1 MGQSLHFQRIKC
13 FDVKTIEKFNY
24 EDILRTLVA
33 LLGKEKSEI
42 DETIYSLVFEP
53 IEEISTYISA
63 NEPKLEKLLGTG
75 AKNLLH
81 PNSRCYLVTEELWK
95 VIEEMIWEL
104 AISALKSSEQ
114 SQETS
119 KEYFKDLG
127 ILTILYTQKILMVE
141 AS

>member
-1 MGQSLHFQRIKC
+1 MGQSLHFYRIKF
-13 FDVKTIEKFNY
+13 FDVKVIENFDY
-24 EDILRTLVA
+24 DDILRTLIA

-42 DETIYSLVFEP
+42 DETIYNLVFEP

-95 VIEEMIWEL
+95 VIGKTIWEE
-104 AISALKSSEQ
+104 AISALKSSDR

-119 KEYFKDLG
+119 QEYFKDWG
-127 ILTILYTQKILMVE
+127 ILKILYTQKILMVE

>member
-1 MGQSLHFQRIKC
+1 MVQSLHFQRIKF
-13 FDVKTIEKFNY
+13 FDVKAIENFDY
-24 EDILRTLVA
+24 DDILRTLIA
-33 LLGKEKSEI
+33 LLGKEKSSI
-42 DETIYSLVFEP
+42 DETIYDLVFEP

-63 NEPKLEKLLGTG
+63 NEPKFEKLLGTD

-95 VIEEMIWEL
+95 VIGETIWEQ
-104 AISALKSSEQ
+104 AISSLKSSDQ

-119 KEYFKDLG
+119 QKYFKEWG
-127 ILTILYTQKILMVE
+127 ILKILYTQKILMVE